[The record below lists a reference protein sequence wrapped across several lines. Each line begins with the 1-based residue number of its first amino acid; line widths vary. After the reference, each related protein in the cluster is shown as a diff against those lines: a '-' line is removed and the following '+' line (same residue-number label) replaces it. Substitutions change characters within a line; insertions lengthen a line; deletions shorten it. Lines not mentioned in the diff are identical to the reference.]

1 MWKVEHGSFSA
12 ESRDGCTKRAER
24 GVPCF
29 LSKYCDTVMQ
39 WLALSPYSEKVLG
52 TIPVLLHGVILR

>member
-12 ESRDGCTKRAER
+12 ESRDGYTKRAER